1 MGAAVFFHR
10 NHISE
15 FINEYFEDKN
25 LLVSS
30 VYNHLNNPLF
40 LAGCRAFGI
49 IDKICTGPL
58 WRIIEN
64 TSHILDLNDVWLDFK
79 ENVEKYSSDSS
90 ELLQGKNVYNNFT
103 NTDVVFESLF
113 SVDDDELN
121 VLTIE
126 ALQIILVN
134 FLIIIERQLS
144 EYLPGG
150 KLNEHTEG
158 VYGEQLR
165 TESVTVSATNIV
177 SERDFANL
185 DRLQRDKPNANL
197 ITLEGMILFPN
208 NKTLSWLNSLDSER
222 KKYIFQSA
230 RQNAPEMLK
239 LFQQRKETIKNK
251 HISLLKVR
259 KEEKVRKEKLKQLE
273 METLTKK

>member
-1 MGAAVFFHR
+1 
-10 NHISE
+10 
-15 FINEYFEDKN
+15 
-25 LLVSS
+25 
-30 VYNHLNNPLF
+30 
-40 LAGCRAFGI
+40 
-49 IDKICTGPL
+49 
-58 WRIIEN
+58 
-64 TSHILDLNDVWLDFK
+64 
-79 ENVEKYSSDSS
+79 
-90 ELLQGKNVYNNFT
+90 
-103 NTDVVFESLF
+103 LF

-134 FLIIIERQLS
+134 FLIIIERQWS

-165 TESVTVSATNIV
+165 TESVTLSATNIV

>member
-1 MGAAVFFHR
+1 M
-10 NHISE
+10 
-15 FINEYFEDKN
+15 
-25 LLVSS
+25 
-30 VYNHLNNPLF
+30 
-40 LAGCRAFGI
+40 
-49 IDKICTGPL
+49 
-58 WRIIEN
+58 
-64 TSHILDLNDVWLDFK
+64 
-79 ENVEKYSSDSS
+79 
-90 ELLQGKNVYNNFT
+90 
-103 NTDVVFESLF
+103 
-113 SVDDDELN
+113 
-121 VLTIE
+121 
-126 ALQIILVN
+126 
-134 FLIIIERQLS
+134 S

-158 VYGEQLR
+158 VHGEQLR

-208 NKTLSWLNSLDSER
+208 NNTLSWLNSLDSER
-222 KKYIFQSA
+222 KKY
-230 RQNAPEMLK
+230 MLK

-273 METLTKK
+273 METLKKNK

>member
-15 FINEYFEDKN
+15 FINAYFEDKD

-49 IDKICTGPL
+49 IDKICTGPI

-64 TSHILDLNDVWLDFK
+64 TSQILDLNDVWLDFK

-90 ELLQGKNVYNNFT
+90 ELLQGKMYIIILPILMLF
-103 NTDVVFESLF
+103 FESLF

-126 ALQIILVN
+126 ALQIILVI
-134 FLIIIERQLS
+134 FFIIIER
-144 EYLPGG
+144 
-150 KLNEHTEG
+150 
-158 VYGEQLR
+158 
-165 TESVTVSATNIV
+165 
-177 SERDFANL
+177 
-185 DRLQRDKPNANL
+185 
-197 ITLEGMILFPN
+197 
-208 NKTLSWLNSLDSER
+208 
-222 KKYIFQSA
+222 
-230 RQNAPEMLK
+230 
-239 LFQQRKETIKNK
+239 
-251 HISLLKVR
+251 
-259 KEEKVRKEKLKQLE
+259 
-273 METLTKK
+273 